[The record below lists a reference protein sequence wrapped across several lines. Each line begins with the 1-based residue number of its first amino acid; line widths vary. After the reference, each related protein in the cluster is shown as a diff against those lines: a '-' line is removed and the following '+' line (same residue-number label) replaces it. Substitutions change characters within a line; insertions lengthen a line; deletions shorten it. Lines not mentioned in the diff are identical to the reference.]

1 MALRTTESAQRPN
14 PLHGYVTTREAATY
28 LGMSYWHFM
37 HLVEANRIPGIR
49 VVDRW
54 LFKPTDLD
62 AYRRTTRSGEIAELA
77 RIALSSPDI
86 TLTPR
91 QTTICDALTQGLRPA
106 DIARQQQQSRQA
118 VHAQLALIR
127 DKVQQFLDRQPPP
140 PKPRANRRASLPPPP
155 AIEIPGMPLME

>member
-1 MALRTTESAQRPN
+1 MALRTTESSQRPN
-14 PLHGYVTTREAATY
+14 PLLGYLTTREAATY

-37 HLVEANRIPGIR
+37 HLVEAERIHGLR

-54 LFKPTDLD
+54 LFAPVDLD
-62 AYRRTTRSGEIAELA
+62 IYRRSTRSGEIAELA

-86 TLTPR
+86 ALTPR
-91 QTTICDALTQGLRPA
+91 QATICEAIANGSRPA

-127 DKVQQFLDRQPPP
+127 EKVSTHLAQRPT
-140 PKPRANRRASLPPPP
+140 PKPRASRRAVMPPPP
-155 AIEIPGMPLME
+155 LDLPNMPLME